1 MVVEENKAKV
11 RRLVEQLV
19 NKGDLAVV
27 DEIFASTFVNH
38 SPATG
43 TTPDR
48 QGIKQYITTVRS
60 AFPDYHN
67 VIEDLIAEGDR
78 VAVRVIC
85 RGTHRAEFMGI
96 APTGKTVEFSAV
108 SIFRFAGGKVVERW
122 NNTDNLSLLQQL
134 GMVPKSG

>member
-1 MVVEENKAKV
+1 VY
-11 RRLVEQLV
+11 RLVEQLV

-27 DEIFASTFVNH
+27 DEMFAANFVNH
-38 SPATG
+38 STATG

-48 QGIKQYITTVRS
+48 EGIKQLIAMFRS

-67 VIEDLIAEGDR
+67 DIEDMIAEGDR
-78 VAVRVIC
+78 VAVHVMC

-96 APTGKTVEFSAV
+96 APTGRSVEFSAV

-122 NNTDNLSLLQQL
+122 NNTDNLGLLRQL
-134 GMVPKSG
+134 GVVLPPEQAGG

>member
-1 MVVEENKAKV
+1 V

-19 NKGDLAVV
+19 NKGDMAVV
-27 DEIFASTFVNH
+27 DEMFATNFFNH
-38 SPATG
+38 NPAAR

-48 QGIKQYITTVRS
+48 EGIKQLISMMRN
-60 AFPDYHN
+60 AFLDYHN

-96 APTGKTVEFSAV
+96 APTGKSVEFSAV
-108 SIFRFAGGKVVERW
+108 SIFRFVDGKVVERW
-122 NNTDNLSLLQQL
+122 NITDNLVLLQQL
-134 GMVPKSG
+134 RGQS

>member
-1 MVVEENKAKV
+1 MAVEENKAKV
-11 RRLVEQLV
+11 HRLVEQLV

-38 SPATG
+38 NTAAG
-43 TTPDR
+43 TTSDR
-48 QGIKQYITTVRS
+48 EGIKQLINMMRT

-67 VIEDLIAEGDR
+67 IIEDLIAEGDK

-96 APTGKTVEFSAV
+96 APTDKSVEFPAV
-108 SIFRFAGGKVVERW
+108 SIFRFSDGKVVERW
-122 NNTDNLSLLQQL
+122 NIIDNLVLLQQL
-134 GMVPKSG
+134 GGQS